1 MSWFTSAVVA
11 KIVLL
16 VGHIDLMGV
25 FEMRKIVTVTALL
38 TGLMS
43 SAALAQSWDG
53 YDRTVYVI
61 NNTSET
67 LMAFYASNVG
77 QNSWNYGLLGA
88 GVVYPGHY
96 VKTYI
101 DDGTGYCRY
110 DLKAVFSDGS
120 TATQWGYNVCAGPS
134 WTIYD

>member
-1 MSWFTSAVVA
+1 
-11 KIVLL
+11 
-16 VGHIDLMGV
+16 MGV
-25 FEMRKIVTVTALL
+25 FEMRKTIAVTALL
-38 TGLMS
+38 TGLIS
-43 SAALAQSWDG
+43 SAVFARSWDG

-61 NNTSET
+61 NSTSET

-77 QNSWNYGLLGA
+77 QNSWHHDLLGA
-88 GVVYPGHY
+88 GVVYPGNY
-96 VKTYI
+96 VRAYL

-120 TATQWGYNVCAGPS
+120 TATRLGYNVCEGIA